1 MADKQLFTIDEA
13 NALIPLM
20 EQEIDALRALNKE
33 FKSKVNTLNK
43 SGSVQTGQAQENP
56 SDEQFIAESKLEFIE
71 IQARLH
77 VNNIERHGAQLKD
90 VEVGLIDF
98 PSKLNE
104 KEILL
109 CWKYGEK
116 EISHYHGPE
125 DGYQGRKPLE

>member
-1 MADKQLFTIDEA
+1 MADKQMFTIDEA

-43 SGSVQTGQAQENP
+43 SGSLQSGQAQETP

-98 PSKLNE
+98 PSKRNE
-104 KEILL
+104 EEILL

>member
-43 SGSVQTGQAQENP
+43 SGSLQSGQAQESP

-104 KEILL
+104 EEILL